1 MMALK
6 EVSMRGKYSLHA
18 TASTVTSREA
28 TKYGSDERM
37 KDAKGRE
44 LYAVEGLSPV
54 VADEVVDL
62 KVYAPESIA
71 LQVQRGQEFAASGI
85 ITVKPIVG
93 KYGLTGSYTVDE
105 HSVGKENKNNG

>member
-1 MMALK
+1 MALK

-28 TKYGSDERM
+28 TKFGSDERM
-37 KDAKGRE
+37 LDSRGRE
-44 LYAVEGLSPV
+44 LFVVEGLSPV

-62 KVYAPESIA
+62 KVYTTEPLSR
-71 LQVQRGQEFAASGI
+71 QVQRGEEFAASGI

-93 KYGLTGSYTVDE
+93 KYGLTGSYVVDE
-105 HSVGKENKNNG
+105 HAVGKENKNHG

>member
-1 MMALK
+1 MALK

-18 TASTVTSREA
+18 TAKTVTSREA

-37 KDAKGRE
+37 KDNRGRE
-44 LYAVEGLSPV
+44 LYTVEGLSPV

-62 KVYAPESIA
+62 KVYATEA
-71 LQVQRGQEFAASGI
+71 LNLQVQRGEEFAASGI

-93 KYGLTGSYTVDE
+93 KYGLTGSYVVDE
-105 HSVGKENKNNG
+105 HAVGKENKHNG

>member
-28 TKYGSDERM
+28 TKYGTDERM
-37 KDAKGRE
+37 KDNRGRE
-44 LYAVEGLSPV
+44 LYTVEGLSPV

-62 KVYAPESIA
+62 KVYTTEPLSR
-71 LQVQRGQEFAASGI
+71 QVQRGEEFAASGI

-93 KYGLTGSYTVDE
+93 KYGLTGSYVVDE
-105 HSVGKENKNNG
+105 HSIGKENKNNG

>member
-28 TKYGSDERM
+28 TKYGTDERM
-37 KDAKGRE
+37 RDSRGRE
-44 LYAVEGLSPV
+44 LYAVEGLAPV

-62 KVYAPESIA
+62 KVYTTEALS

-85 ITVKPIVG
+85 LTVKPIVG

-105 HSVGKENKNNG
+105 HAIGKENKNNG